1 MRMSKDGLCVIV
13 TGSASGLGAATA
25 AILAKDGA
33 RIVVNYA
40 SSQKEAEQTADL
52 CRSAGGEVVVVQGDV
67 SRDEDCRKIA
77 AAAAPWGRLDAL
89 INNAG
94 TTKHMAHDNLDGLSA
109 EDFQRIF
116 GVNTIGPFQMVRA
129 ARSLLEVG
137 AKASG
142 HASTVVNVSSV
153 AGISGVGSSVAYA
166 ASKGA
171 LNTMTLSLARALA
184 PLIRV
189 NTVCPGYIDTPWF
202 TKGRGVDGAAKV
214 RDSVVAKVPLKRA
227 STAEDVAGLVCFLAT
242 PQSSNMTG
250 EIVRMD
256 AGAHLIA

>member
-1 MRMSKDGLCVIV
+1 MSKDGLCAIV

-25 AILAKDGA
+25 AILAKGGG
-33 RIVVNYA
+33 RLVVNY
-40 SSQKEAEQTADL
+40 SSSRKEAEETADL
-52 CRSAGGEVVVVQGDV
+52 CRKEGAEVVVVQGDV
-67 SRDEDCRKIA
+67 SRDEDCKRIV

-94 TTKHMAHDNLDGLSA
+94 TTKHMAHENLDGLSA

-129 ARSLLEVG
+129 ARSLLEAS

-142 HASTVVNVSSV
+142 KAAAVVNVSSV
-153 AGISGVGSSVAYA
+153 AGISGIGSSVAYA

-202 TKGRGVDGAAKV
+202 TKGRGEAGAKQV
-214 RDSVVAKVPLKRA
+214 RDMVVARVPLKVA
-227 STAEDVAGLVCFLAT
+227 SSAEDIAQLVCFLAS
-242 PQSSNMTG
+242 PASSNMTG
-250 EIVRMD
+250 EVVRMD
-256 AGAHLIA
+256 AGMHLIT